1 MTKDWVEAKIKEA
14 NDNIVKIDK
23 EIRTTLMSCELL
35 NEEDVQIIMDDANEH
50 ITIGLS
56 SLLGR
61 VPWKL
66 FDKLKTQYED
76 KTAFFE
82 VYEKLNTIMES
93 LPFEKKAEYY
103 YAIGNYKR
111 YLDSDPVEFDGD
123 IIITDPCYIMKNNHI
138 DYLSSPSWW
147 DYVTKTRREVK
158 DGKEFCYPPR
168 HEDYPDFN
176 GDKSPTLQAEWDEYH
191 KAEAK
196 WKSEN
201 VTDWERCSYGDNMEV
216 LGVNRY
222 MTRDT
227 LYGDWSCTTF
237 DLNTKEEIGSFCAD
251 AGLVSVFLLDDILR
265 YNPDYDDH
273 LKKHWCAT
281 HIKDF
286 KGTVQFIVKEVT
298 GIREDDTDWWKKGD
312 AWTDYQVEVVGHGIN
327 KVTGKPI
334 DFVGKQTGF

>member
-14 NDNIVKIDK
+14 NDKIAKIDE
-23 EIRTTLMSCELL
+23 EIYATLAACELL
-35 NEEDVQIIMDDANEH
+35 TEEDIQIILDDAAEH

-82 VYEKLNTIMES
+82 VYEKLNAIMES
-93 LPFEKKAEYY
+93 LPFKEKAEYY

-123 IIITDPCYIMKNNHI
+123 IIITDPCYVMKHHDRSTAPKWD
-138 DYLSSPSWW
+138 DYMRLK
-147 DYVTKTRREVK
+147 DYA
-158 DGKEFCYPPR
+158 GMNKEELTAAGFY
-168 HEDYPDFN
+168 EDYA
-176 GDKSPTLQAEWDEYH
+176 KMQEAEKKWDEEH
-191 KAEAK
+191 PD
-196 WKSEN
+196 
-201 VTDWERCSYGDNMEV
+201 DWEVCEYGDRMDK
-216 LGVNRY
+216 LGFTPQCY

-237 DLNTKEEIGSFCAD
+237 DLNTKEEIGGFCAD
-251 AGLVSVFLLDDILR
+251 AGLVSVFLLDDILK
-265 YNPDYDDH
+265 YNPDYKDH
-273 LKKHWCAT
+273 LDKSWCAT

-286 KGTVQFIVKEVT
+286 KGTVQFVVKEVT
-298 GIREDDTDWWKKGD
+298 GIREDDTEWWKKGD
-312 AWTDYQVEVVGHGIN
+312 TWTEYQVEVVGHGVN
-327 KVTGKPI
+327 KATGEPI
-334 DFVGKQTGF
+334 DFVGTQTGL